1 MARIRS
7 IHPGLFTD
15 PEFATLSDAAQIFY
29 LGLLTEA
36 DDGGVFEWNPAKL
49 RIRLRPGKDGGTEG
63 LLLELEAADKVRSYE
78 IDRRQYGAI
87 RKFTQW
93 QRPKSPKLIHPIPD
107 HFRNYVGSTGAIS
120 EIEAVERPSFPPKGE
135 ILSDQ
140 PTSFPRDGETQSV
153 QFDAFPPK
161 GEIPPQREEEGDKRK
176 DSEEANASSGAPR
189 PPDFAAVLFGACRQ
203 WLVETTGKNDSACRT
218 LLGKW
223 RKSLSDGDL
232 VELLKN
238 AQEQGHIEDPVSWI
252 ERAIQVR
259 KGPPRRQHGADFN

>member
-49 RIRLRPGKDGGTEG
+49 RIRLRPGKDGGTEV
-63 LLLELEAADKVRSYE
+63 LLSELEAANKVRSYE
-78 IDRRQYGAI
+78 IEGRQYGAI

-93 QRPKSPKLIHPIPD
+93 QRPKSPKSTHPIPV
-107 HFRNYVGSTGAIS
+107 HFRNYVGSAGKIDEGHGDQPAQIPRK
-120 EIEAVERPSFPPKGE
+120 EEVEPVQLDAFPQKGE
-135 ILSDQ
+135 I
-140 PTSFPRDGETQSV
+140 G
-153 QFDAFPPK
+153 
-161 GEIPPQREEEGDKRK
+161 PQREEVGDKRK
-176 DSEEANASSGAPR
+176 DSEEANASSGAGR
-189 PPDFAAVLFGACRQ
+189 AVDFTAVLFGACRA
-203 WLVETTGKNDSACRT
+203 WLQQVTGKSDPACRK

-223 RKSLSDGDL
+223 RQSLPDGDL

-238 AQEQGHIEDPVSWI
+238 AQDQGHIEDPVPWV
-252 ERAIQVR
+252 EAAIKAR
-259 KGPPRRQHGADFN
+259 KGPPRRQHAADFN